1 MYLKKTIHYLV
12 VLIILLM
19 LAPSSFAADIN
30 ASNLTG
36 KWAIGTTEQQCSDT
50 NSEFFTFEP
59 DGTFKARRNN
69 RVEATGFYQVDQGFV
84 YLDFISS
91 IGFFK
96 DIRAEL
102 KVYEG
107 SYSQF
112 RVTLL
117 PFNVSDDRFE
127 AFGLLGDQ
135 VNKGIAKKC
144 N

>member
-1 MYLKKTIHYLV
+1 MYLKKTIHYLI
-12 VLIILLM
+12 VLTILLV
-19 LAPSSFAADIN
+19 LVPLSFAADIN
-30 ASNLTG
+30 SSNLTG
-36 KWAIGTTEQQCSDT
+36 KWAIATTEQKCSDT

-69 RVEATGFYQVDQGFV
+69 TVEATGFYQVDQGFV
-84 YLDFISS
+84 YLNFISS

-96 DIRAEL
+96 DLRAEL
-102 KVYEG
+102 KMYEG

-135 VNKGIAKKC
+135 VDKGIAIKC

>member
-36 KWAIGTTEQQCSDT
+36 KWAIGTIEQQCSDT

-84 YLDFISS
+84 YLNFISS

-96 DIRAEL
+96 DLRAEL
-102 KVYEG
+102 KMYEG
-107 SYSQF
+107 TYSQF

-135 VNKGIAKKC
+135 VNKGIAIKC

>member
-1 MYLKKTIHYLV
+1 MYLKKTIHYLIVLTILV
-12 VLIILLM
+12 VLVPL
-19 LAPSSFAADIN
+19 SFAADIN
-30 ASNLTG
+30 SSNLTG
-36 KWAIGTTEQQCSDT
+36 KWAIGTIEQKCSDT

-59 DGTFKARRNN
+59 DGTFKARRNST
-69 RVEATGFYQVDQGFV
+69 VEATGFYQVDQGFV
-84 YLDFISS
+84 SLNFISS

-102 KVYEG
+102 KMYEG

-135 VNKGIAKKC
+135 VNKGIAIKC
-144 N
+144 D

>member
-36 KWAIGTTEQQCSDT
+36 KWAIGTIEQQCSDT
-50 NSEFFTFEP
+50 NSEFFIFEP
-59 DGTFKARRNN
+59 DGTFKARRSN

-91 IGFFK
+91 IGFFY

-102 KVYEG
+102 KMYEG
-107 SYSQF
+107 TYSQF

-117 PFNVSDDRFE
+117 PFNVSDDRFK

-135 VNKGIAKKC
+135 VNKGIAIKC

>member
-1 MYLKKTIHYLV
+1 MYLKKTIHYLI
-12 VLIILLM
+12 VLTILLV
-19 LAPSSFAADIN
+19 LVPLSFAADID
-30 ASNLTG
+30 SSSLTG

-59 DGTFKARRNN
+59 DGTFKAHRNST
-69 RVEATGFYQVDQGFV
+69 VEATGFYQVDQGFV
-84 YLDFISS
+84 SLNFISS

-102 KVYEG
+102 KMYEG
-107 SYSQF
+107 TYSQF

-117 PFNVSDDRFE
+117 PFNVADDRFE
-127 AFGLLGDQ
+127 AFGLLGSQ
-135 VNKGIAKKC
+135 VNKGIAIKC

>member
-1 MYLKKTIHYLV
+1 MYLKKTIHYLI
-12 VLIILLM
+12 VLTILLI
-19 LAPSSFAADIN
+19 LVPFSFAADIN
-30 ASNLTG
+30 SSNLTG

-69 RVEATGFYQVDQGFV
+69 TVEATGFYQVDQGFV
-84 YLDFISS
+84 SLNFISS

-96 DIRAEL
+96 DLRAEL
-102 KVYEG
+102 KMYEG

-135 VNKGIAKKC
+135 VNKGIAIKC
-144 N
+144 D

>member
-12 VLIILLM
+12 VLTILLV
-19 LAPSSFAADIN
+19 LVPLSFAADIN
-30 ASNLTG
+30 SSNLTG
-36 KWAIGTTEQQCSDT
+36 KWAIGATEQQCGDT

-59 DGTFKARRNN
+59 DGTFKARRNST
-69 RVEATGFYQVDQGFV
+69 VEATGFYQVDQGFV
-84 YLDFISS
+84 SLNFISS

-102 KVYEG
+102 KMYEG

-112 RVTLL
+112 KVTLL

-135 VNKGIAKKC
+135 VNKGIAIKC
-144 N
+144 D

>member
-36 KWAIGTTEQQCSDT
+36 KWAIGTIEQQCSDT

-84 YLDFISS
+84 YLNFISS
-91 IGFFK
+91 IGFFN

-102 KVYEG
+102 KMYEG
-107 SYSQF
+107 TYSQF

-135 VNKGIAKKC
+135 VNKGIAIKC